1 MVYIGITDAE
11 RELDELR
18 ISSEKE
24 RRVISDLKT
33 QKTMLE
39 GELGRLS
46 EEIRFNTEQNLHG
59 AMRKSEIEVYCYFVF
74 LLSSKVPCMYGIL
87 PPFVITVCC
96 VSYQFAQASL
106 LSAREEMNRSQREV
120 LSLRKKVEES
130 LRREEELRQQNQDLR
145 RSQG

>member
-59 AMRKSEIEVYCYFVF
+59 AMRKSEIEVYCYFIF
-74 LLSSKVPCMYGIL
+74 LLSNTAPCIWNT
-87 PPFVITVCC
+87 FTVCNNR
-96 VSYQFAQASL
+96 L
-106 LSAREEMNRSQREV
+106 LRIISIRAGESAE
-120 LSLRKKVEES
+120 RKGRNES
-130 LRREEELRQQNQDLR
+130 ISAGGSFPQEK
-145 RSQG
+145 S

>member
-1 MVYIGITDAE
+1 MVFIGITDAE

-74 LLSSKVPCMYGIL
+74 SPFEYSSLYMEYFHRL
-87 PPFVITVCC
+87 
-96 VSYQFAQASL
+96 
-106 LSAREEMNRSQREV
+106 
-120 LSLRKKVEES
+120 
-130 LRREEELRQQNQDLR
+130 
-145 RSQG
+145 

>member
-1 MVYIGITDAE
+1 MLHTIPGVYHFTIVVVGITDAE

-18 ISSEKE
+18 ISNEKE

-59 AMRKSEIEVYCYFVF
+59 AMRKSEIEVQKC
-74 LLSSKVPCMYGIL
+74 LSCISQDMDGIHTMVCPGESAGRKRRNESVSKRGHI
-87 PPFVITVCC
+87 
-96 VSYQFAQASL
+96 S
-106 LSAREEMNRSQREV
+106 
-120 LSLRKKVEES
+120 KEES
-130 LRREEELRQQNQDLR
+130 RRVPA
-145 RSQG
+145 